1 MKKFLGLLVF
11 ALLLSG
17 CDDGDMVLESFN
29 FDTASIQKCS
39 DNQLLFKTN
48 NDELLLVNIP
58 AASFP
63 NAITPVGQ
71 PTIVTIS
78 GSNSVL
84 YRKYNG
90 AVSNGTICSLVPP
103 SLPNVLK
110 EWTAA
115 AGGKIQIISTERTVT
130 DPVTNVTTVVGH
142 NHQIKF
148 INIQF
153 MSSDNTFVFEEYL
166 FGTYQTTIPT
176 P

>member
-29 FDTASIQKCS
+29 FGTATIQKCP
-39 DNQLLFKTN
+39 DKQLLFKTSN
-48 NDELLLVNIP
+48 EELLLVNIP
-58 AASFP
+58 ASSFP
-63 NAITPVGQ
+63 NAATPAGQ

-90 AVSNGTICSLVPP
+90 AVTGGTICSVVPP
-103 SLPNVLK
+103 SSPSVLK

-115 AGGKIQIISTERTVT
+115 QGGKIQITSTERTAT

-153 MSSDNTFVFEEYL
+153 VSSDNTFVFEEYL
-166 FGTYQTTIPT
+166 FGTYQTSI
-176 P
+176 